1 MMALFRNFKNE
12 VLNIWVFSLVYELEM
27 CKKKNVL
34 CTLQQGSLVQ
44 QKKTIFTKFWND
56 VRNTQHETR
65 CWIFFSFSKLITFCC
80 KLQYIFYHVFYYLFY
95 IKAWNLLSLRL
106 SGLKAL
112 GCMSKYHKFHSF
124 FIIVICCLY
133 LLHKW
138 VFWLSINVRPSY

>member
-1 MMALFRNFKNE
+1 MMALFRNFKYE
-12 VLNIWVFSLVYELEM
+12 SFPWFMSLK
-27 CKKKNVL
+27 CAKKKNVL

-44 QKKTIFTKFWND
+44 QKNMFTKFWND

-65 CWIFFSFSKLITFCC
+65 CWIFFSFSKLLITFCC
-80 KLQYIFYHVFYYLFY
+80 KLQYIFYHVFYYLLY

-112 GCMSKYHKFHSF
+112 GCISKYHKFHSF
-124 FIIVICCLY
+124 FIILICCLY

-138 VFWLSINVRPSY
+138 VFD

>member
-12 VLNIWVFSLVYELEM
+12 VLNMSLFLGLMSLKCAKKECSLYTTTRLIGST
-27 CKKKNVL
+27 KKNM
-34 CTLQQGSLVQ
+34 
-44 QKKTIFTKFWND
+44 FTKFWND

-65 CWIFFSFSKLITFCC
+65 CWIFFSFSKLLITFCC
-80 KLQYIFYHVFYYLFY
+80 KLQYIFYHVFYYLLY

-112 GCMSKYHKFHSF
+112 GCISKYHKFHSF

-138 VFWLSINVRPSY
+138 VFD

>member
-1 MMALFRNFKNE
+1 MMALFRNFTNE

-27 CKKKNVL
+27 CKKKECSL
-34 CTLQQGSLVQ
+34 YTTTRLIGST
-44 QKKTIFTKFWND
+44 KKTMFTKFWND
-56 VRNTQHETR
+56 VRNTQHEPH

-80 KLQYIFYHVFYYLFY
+80 KLQYIFYDVFYYLLY

-138 VFWLSINVRPSY
+138 VFD